1 MSLYYHLQSII
12 QVILMNNRES
22 GLYNSGDYMKKKSAG
37 KIVAVFVLCAFALIM
52 MANMVGMFAM
62 DSAMADDDED
72 SIEVADG
79 DENNQVVDHRI
90 DEPCDEEP
98 GVQVVDYRIDTPS
111 DSSIGN
117 YVVEHR
123 IDCPF

>member
-1 MSLYYHLQSII
+1 
-12 QVILMNNRES
+12 
-22 GLYNSGDYMKKKSAG
+22 MKKRSA
-37 KIVAVFVLCAFALIM
+37 KRITAVLLLCAFAFVM
-52 MANMVGMFAM
+52 MANMFGMFAIDGTM
-62 DSAMADDDED
+62 AEAMEEDGDD
-72 SIEVADG
+72 SIDVADG

-98 GVQVVDYRIDTPS
+98 GNQVVEHRIDTPS
-111 DSSIGN
+111 DSDIGN